1 MLENRLKRYF
11 VGFDVMLP
19 PGIKSVGRSMEK
31 TFEDYEGDV
40 SRLLDTARASVVA
53 EDLHELDSVLTV
65 VLKMIK
71 EGAIIIRRIK
81 NRFKR
86 PTSSGYRD
94 IMFNVCLPHM
104 KEDGASDKYDHHVA
118 ELQLHLRGF
127 FAVKNGKGERLQYR
141 HEVCIGLSSLL
152 TFGTL
157 QDTHSMSLSDPS
169 DLLVTIQ

>member
-1 MLENRLKRYF
+1 
-11 VGFDVMLP
+11 MLP
-19 PGIKSVGRSMEK
+19 PGIKGVSRSMEK

-53 EDLHELDSVLTV
+53 EDLHELTSVLSI

-71 EGAIIIRRIK
+71 EKALVIRRVK

-104 KEDGASDKYDHHVA
+104 NVESSHVKYDHHVA

-127 FAVKNGKGERLQYR
+127 FAVKNGKGGSPLLRIDTSYVDD
-141 HEVCIGLSSLL
+141 HEVL
-152 TFGTL
+152 TPL
-157 QDTHSMSLSDPS
+157 
-169 DLLVTIQ
+169 